1 MIYLIFTQDGFK
13 EALATLLEE
22 KATLW
27 MNNDTLSEQQLTVLK
42 QGSVNVHYFAENVDA
57 NNEKSILTALKEV
70 EDNAPQAEIFV
81 EYL

>member
-1 MIYLIFTQDGFK
+1 MIYLIFTQEGLE

-27 MNNDTLSEQQLTVLK
+27 VNNDFLSEQQLTILN
-42 QGSVNVHYFAENVDA
+42 QGAINVQYFPENVDA
-57 NNEKSILTALKEV
+57 NNEKSILAALEKIEGDTP
-70 EDNAPQAEIFV
+70 ETEIFV